1 MISLPSLLECQL
13 RWYDVERQAFEGQY
27 GERLPVGTSK
37 SPKLVGERLSCQPL
51 WLIKEAEGSPL

>member
-13 RWYDVERQAFEGQY
+13 RRYDVERQAFEGQY